1 MHAQLLGKNQDHLK
15 ITVKSEGMM
24 FPLEMIAWGKA
35 DLFTSL
41 SRGQKAQVVYTLDV
55 NKWNGR
61 EKVQGKIIFFT
72 HNEKNYV

>member
-1 MHAQLLGKNQDHLK
+1 
-15 ITVKSEGMM
+15 M
-24 FPLEMIAWGKA
+24 FPVEMIAWGKA

-61 EKVQGKIIFFT
+61 EKLQGKVVSLISD
-72 HNEKNYV
+72 